1 MKPGSLILAR
11 LQQSDGRIKSR
22 PALIV
27 SVMPPFDDLLI
38 VGISSQLRHEVE
50 GFDELISESE
60 TDFADS
66 GLKTASLIRVGMVTT
81 IPVKAVMGELGSIS
95 MDRLVRIRNNLADHI
110 NAEQAYDGRRE

>member
-27 SVMPPFDDLLI
+27 SVMLPFDDFLI
-38 VGISSQLRHEVE
+38 VGISSQLRHAVE
-50 GFDELISESE
+50 GFDELISKSD
-60 TDFADS
+60 TDFGDS

-95 MDRLVRIRNNLADHI
+95 MNRLARIRNNLSGHI
-110 NAEQAYDGRRE
+110 NAEQADDGGRE